1 MAIGQRIRELRTERT
16 PKLTQDALAEKAG
29 ISADVIKKLEQ
40 GVKNTARIT
49 TLMAIANAL
58 DVDLAVLIGKPIMLD
73 GVPDTGGL
81 LALRRVLTPIDQLT
95 TAGDDVSAELADAWR
110 LYWTGDY
117 DRLTAVLPGI
127 IADAR
132 GDQLAEA
139 HALAASV
146 LVFLGHCDLALLA
159 LADAQNRVSNPL
171 LRASLM
177 WTKAWVL
184 LCQGR
189 PDDGAKL
196 ALRVADEM
204 EPRRDDP
211 PEHTSAWGLLLVT
224 AATGAVRAGD
234 RAQADD
240 LLRSAHGAAVRLGED
255 RLDLQTAFGVSK
267 VVMMTVDCAV
277 VAGDYVKALDAA
289 AQMPTHHSLPLASR
303 ARHMTDVAHA
313 HARLGHYGEAEQLLL
328 RIEQAAPRWLR
339 YQVFPKAVVS
349 DLLQGPKPTRD
360 LRGLAHRLS
369 VAV

>member
-1 MAIGQRIRELRTERT
+1 
-16 PKLTQDALAEKAG
+16 
-29 ISADVIKKLEQ
+29 
-40 GVKNTARIT
+40 
-49 TLMAIANAL
+49 
-58 DVDLAVLIGKPIMLD
+58 
-73 GVPDTGGL
+73 
-81 LALRRVLTPIDQLT
+81 
-95 TAGDDVSAELADAWR
+95 VSAELADAWR

-117 DRLTAVLPGI
+117 DRLAAVLPEI
-127 IADAR
+127 IADAQ

-159 LADAQNRVSNPL
+159 LTDAQNRVSSPL

-189 PDDGAKL
+189 PDDSTKL

-204 EPRRDDP
+204 EPRRGDP
-211 PEHTSAWGLLLVT
+211 PEHTSVWGVLLVT
-224 AATGAVRAGD
+224 AATGAARAGD

-255 RLDLQTAFGVSK
+255 RFLQTAFGVSK

-289 AQMPTHHSLPLASR
+289 AQMPTQSSLPLASR

-313 HARLGHYGEAEQLLL
+313 HARVGHHGEAEELLL
-328 RIEQAAPRWLR
+328 RIEQTAPKWLR

-349 DLLQGPKPTRD
+349 ELLQDRKSTRE
-360 LRGLAHRLS
+360 LRALARRLS